1 MGTLIFSV
9 LLGPL
14 IVGMLLI
21 LFKQWLDN
29 HNKH

>member
-1 MGTLIFSV
+1 MDTLFFQFV
-9 LLGPL
+9 VGPL
-14 IVGMLLI
+14 IVGIVLI